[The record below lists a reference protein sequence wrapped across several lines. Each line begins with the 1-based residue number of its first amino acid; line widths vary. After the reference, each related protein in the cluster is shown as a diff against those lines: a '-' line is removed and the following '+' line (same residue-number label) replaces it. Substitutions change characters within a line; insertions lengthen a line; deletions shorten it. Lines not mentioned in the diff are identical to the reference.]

1 MVYRFGFWFGW
12 LGVCGL
18 VFGGG
23 VCSSGFGLLA
33 WWFAVCIWVAFLW
46 RGDDCVGFV
55 GFVVFVDG
63 YCVWG
68 VAGLLK
74 AWFWGGRFCWFFG
87 DSFCRVCVAWF
98 GLGFGVWVWL
108 WWLLRWVDCL
118 VSY

>member
-33 WWFAVCIWVAFLW
+33 WWFAVCIWLAFLW

-74 AWFWGGRFCWFFG
+74 AWFWGGRFCWFFWRFVLSCLCG
-87 DSFCRVCVAWF
+87 MVW
-98 GLGFGVWVWL
+98 FGVWGLGLVG
-108 WWLLRWVDCL
+108 WLLR
-118 VSY
+118 